1 MLWWDSVYTSVDD
14 FRQCGQITC
23 RVTNNRTLQNHMDTR
38 MFIFYGS
45 HFKPYG
51 LPFPRKQNHLWA
63 LLHEESPRNAYI
75 LSHEPTLT
83 YFNFTSSYN
92 QRSDYPIATQWLQ
105 CPDWLQDK
113 EFLLPL
119 VDKNRLRKSGLAPIL
134 YLQSD
139 CDVPSDRDT
148 FVELLKKYI
157 PVDSYGAC
165 GHNKDMPKR
174 LRFENSMAP
183 LDEREFFQF
192 AARYKFTLA
201 MENYVC
207 EDYVTEKLWRPF
219 RLGSVPI
226 VFGAPNV
233 KEYLPSN
240 KSAILVEDFE
250 DIKDLA
256 EYVKLLDKNNILYN
270 DYLRFKEQPTSNT
283 KLKKLL
289 KDRDWV
295 PDYCKRKHRSPFQ
308 RLKQTQKQEGLTHSS
323 LFIGFEC
330 FLCNQIHKIEK
341 QVYSDEIGMQ
351 FDSHVATSDQY
362 YCPSPRMFDENGH
375 YSVHDEK
382 WSSEWT
388 FGKYEAMAL
397 KKLYDA
403 QTTSSEREFSNLALT
418 MLDEEAHGD
427 DY

>member
-1 MLWWDSVYTSVDD
+1 NHNKHAKQTIRRVPLVPQKSATVLKTAKQTTLRPRPPEVPIMLWWDSVYTSVDD

-23 RVTNNRTLQNHMDTR
+23 R

-134 YLQSD
+134 
-139 CDVPSDRDT
+139 
-148 FVELLKKYI
+148 
-157 PVDSYGAC
+157 
-165 GHNKDMPKR
+165 

-219 RLGSVPI
+219 Q
-226 VFGAPNV
+226 
-233 KEYLPSN
+233 
-240 KSAILVEDFE
+240 
-250 DIKDLA
+250 
-256 EYVKLLDKNNILYN
+256 YVKLLDKNNILYN

-362 YCPSPRMFDENGH
+362 YCPSPRMFDENVSTMRNGH
-375 YSVHDEK
+375 QNGRLGNTRRWPSKNFMMLKQLHLKE
-382 WSSEWT
+382 SS
-388 FGKYEAMAL
+388 
-397 KKLYDA
+397 
-403 QTTSSEREFSNLALT
+403 LT
-418 MLDEEAHGD
+418 
-427 DY
+427 